1 MNIYLIIVGL
11 ILAFS
16 VAPRVANAETI
27 AIESG
32 QVERSHTGMIWVYEG
47 IPYEA
52 PPVGPFAG
60 ARRSLHRNGRAY
72 ERPVSGARRR
82 LASVSNFRPS

>member
-1 MNIYLIIVGL
+1 MNINLFIVGL

-16 VAPRVANAETI
+16 VAPRVTSAETV

-32 QVERSHTGMIWVYEG
+32 QVERSNTSMIWAYEG
-47 IPYEA
+47 IPYA
-52 PPVGPFAG
+52 ALPVPFAG